1 MIGKNVEADKERQL
15 AGYWL
20 GIEILDRLANAG
32 DRLTSAEV
40 AALLGVRNVKGIGR
54 ALSQTRESLALSG
67 IRFDEAV
74 HRRAVGGR
82 TEWFAG
88 PRIRQARHVLEHQR
102 RFWTGNPADVPVADV
117 GSGHAG
123 GVLVLRALTTNG
135 TVYRID
141 GGMAELDAILDDDW
155 FDRDD
160 EGLWSIGEVSIH
172 RIETA
177 DGGSRPVPEGYGENG
192 IWIRGHEDYVDP
204 RVPGAIG
211 TGRNPSMLA
220 WIGNARWVQR
230 RIALVDAVE
239 QVEAVRAGR
248 LFLDEQGRDGWRN
261 VHGDRRYR
269 HVRWIGGLRDGL
281 APRRTPPLRM
291 RLRCWYEIVVSNAR
305 GVRTILRE
313 EGLRGDTAR
322 TTDRALDRW
331 RSTRAENSSE
341 LLLVNEV
348 RIAKRQPRPMPPK

>member
-15 AGYWL
+15 AGYWI

-40 AALLGVRNVKGIGR
+40 AALLGVKNVKGIGR

-67 IRFDEAV
+67 IRF
-74 HRRAVGGR
+74 
-82 TEWFAG
+82 
-88 PRIRQARHVLEHQR
+88 
-102 RFWTGNPADVPVADV
+102 
-117 GSGHAG
+117 
-123 GVLVLRALTTNG
+123 
-135 TVYRID
+135 
-141 GGMAELDAILDDDW
+141 
-155 FDRDD
+155 
-160 EGLWSIGEVSIH
+160 
-172 RIETA
+172 
-177 DGGSRPVPEGYGENG
+177 
-192 IWIRGHEDYVDP
+192 EDT

-220 WIGNARWVQR
+220 WIGNARWVER

-248 LFLDEQGRDGWRN
+248 VFLDEQGRDGWRN
-261 VHGDRRYR
+261 VDADRRYR

-291 RLRCWYEIVVSNAR
+291 RLRCWYEIVVSNAK
-305 GVRTILRE
+305 GERTVLRE

-331 RSTRAENSSE
+331 RSTRAKNSSE

-348 RIAKRQPRPMPPK
+348 RIAKRQPRPMPPE